1 MSPKQRHDA
10 IQKFQNDAN
19 TKIFI
24 MTIKTASVGIT
35 LTAGSHIIFLEPC
48 ENVHIRKQ
56 AIGRAWRIG
65 QTKEVT
71 VSTLH
76 TKGTIDM
83 ISQKDITNYLQPHR
97 AVLTV

>member
-1 MSPKQRHDA
+1 
-10 IQKFQNDAN
+10 
-19 TKIFI
+19 
-24 MTIKTASVGIT
+24 MTTKTASVGIT

-48 ENVHIRKQ
+48 ENTHVRKQ

-71 VSTLH
+71 VSTLK
-76 TKGTIDM
+76 TKDTIDM

-97 AVLTV
+97 TVLTV